1 MKLKYFKAGFVEKL
15 QAEVE
20 KNLDC
25 YQQDEPWIEKY
36 ANGKEFA
43 LDTTIS
49 LPEKFQLLS
58 PRGKELYD
66 VENVKRL
73 HQALKTLSPIQA
85 SDPRFWAYLTHVTFW
100 PYMRSRWI
108 EEEKPPE
115 QRINY
120 ILSHYFLRTGS
131 SRSIIRNG
139 IANLWWYGYLT
150 YDEDRKNPYEL
161 TEILLKKLDIARNI
175 LERNLGRNK
184 VLLQSFLEFLLENP
198 AITESGNKGREI
210 IRDLVRKLN
219 CHGGVCV
226 LDTLNIVD
234 IKAVL
239 KDSLVQAEAA

>member
-20 KNLDC
+20 KNIDW
-25 YQQDEPWIEKY
+25 YQQDDLWIEKY
-36 ANGKEFA
+36 AGGKEFA
-43 LDTTIS
+43 LDTTIT
-49 LPEKFQLLS
+49 LPDKFELLS
-58 PRGKELYD
+58 PGPKNLND
-66 VENVKRL
+66 LENVKRL
-73 HQALKTLSPIQA
+73 HQALKALSPIQA
-85 SDPRFWAYLTHVTFW
+85 SDPRFWAYLSHVTFW
-100 PYMRSRWI
+100 PYMRKRWVV
-108 EEEKPPE
+108 EEKPTE
-115 QRINY
+115 QRVNY
-120 ILSHYFLRTGS
+120 VLSHYFLRTGS

-139 IANLWWYGYLT
+139 IANLWWYGFLT

-175 LERNLGRNK
+175 LERNLGRNR

-198 AITESGNKGREI
+198 KITESGNKGREI
-210 IRDLVRKLN
+210 IRVLVRKLN

-239 KDSLVQAEAA
+239 KDSFAQAE